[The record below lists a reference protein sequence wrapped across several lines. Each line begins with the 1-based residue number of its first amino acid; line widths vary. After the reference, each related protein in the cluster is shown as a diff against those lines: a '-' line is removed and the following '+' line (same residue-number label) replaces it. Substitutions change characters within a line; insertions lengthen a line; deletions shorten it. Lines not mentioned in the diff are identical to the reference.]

1 MMVCCSLLEGRHLH
15 TVGID
20 QVVSGIVPA
29 VEDAGNPVGELCLRM
44 VLIGWISARR
54 IRIEGLPSI

>member
-1 MMVCCSLLEGRHLH
+1 MMVCCSLLEGGHLN

-20 QVVSGIVPA
+20 QVVSGIVSA
-29 VEDAGNPVGELCLRM
+29 VENTGNPVEGFCLRM

-54 IRIEGLPSI
+54 IRIKGLPGI